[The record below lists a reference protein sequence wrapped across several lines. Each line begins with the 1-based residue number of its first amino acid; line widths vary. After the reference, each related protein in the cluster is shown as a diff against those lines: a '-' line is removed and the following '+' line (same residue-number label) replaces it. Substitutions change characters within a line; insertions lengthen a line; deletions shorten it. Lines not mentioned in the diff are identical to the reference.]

1 MIAVILIINV
11 LMILIFFIEFGHL
24 PPQIP
29 LFYSKP
35 WGEDQ
40 LAEVWMI
47 FILPVL
53 LDIFV
58 VGNYF
63 IIKKIFSDDLYV
75 KKLMGY
81 VNIFL
86 VVVFFLVYLKI
97 FLLIS

>member
-11 LMILIFFIEFGHL
+11 LMILIFFVEFGHL

-47 FILPVL
+47 FLLPIL

-63 IIKKIFSDDLYV
+63 IAKKIFSDDLYV
-75 KKLMGY
+75 KKLLSY

-86 VVVFFLVYLKI
+86 VAVFFLVYLKI

>member
-11 LMILIFFIEFGHL
+11 FMILIFFVEFGHL

-47 FILPVL
+47 FLLPVL

-63 IIKKIFSDDLYV
+63 IVKKIFSDDLYV
-75 KKLMGY
+75 KKLLSY

-86 VVVFFLVYLKI
+86 VAVFFLVYLKI

>member
-1 MIAVILIINV
+1 MIAVILIMNV
-11 LMILIFFIEFGHL
+11 LMILIFSVEFNHL

-47 FILPVL
+47 FLLPILL
-53 LDIFV
+53 SIFV
-58 VGNYF
+58 IANNF
-63 IIKKIFSDDLYV
+63 IVKKIFSDDLYV
-75 KKLMGY
+75 KKVLNY

-86 VVVFFLVYLKI
+86 LVVFFLVYLKI

>member
-11 LMILIFFIEFGHL
+11 LMVLIFFVEFGHL

-47 FILPVL
+47 FLLPILFDV
-53 LDIFV
+53 FV

-63 IIKKIFSDDLYV
+63 IAKKIFSDDLYV
-75 KKLMGY
+75 KKLLSY

-86 VVVFFLVYLKI
+86 VAVFFLVYLKI

>member
-47 FILPVL
+47 FLLPIF

-63 IIKKIFSDDLYV
+63 IVKRIFSDDLYV
-75 KKLMGY
+75 KKLMSY

-86 VVVFFLVYLKI
+86 VAVFFLVYLKI

>member
-11 LMILIFFIEFGHL
+11 LMILIFFVEFGHL

-47 FILPVL
+47 FLLPVL

-63 IIKKIFSDDLYV
+63 IVKKIFSGDLYV
-75 KKLMGY
+75 KKLLSY

-86 VVVFFLVYLKI
+86 VAVFFLVYLKI

>member
-1 MIAVILIINV
+1 MIYLLGVVNF
-11 LMILIFFIEFGHL
+11 LMVGIFAIDYGNF

-47 FILPVL
+47 FLLPVL

-58 VGNYF
+58 IGNYF
-63 IIKKIFSDDLYV
+63 IVKKIFSGDPYV
-75 KKLMGY
+75 KKLLSY

-86 VVVFFLVYLKI
+86 VVVVFLIYLKI